1 MVKKS
6 SVLRFF
12 QILGVPNL
20 DTVSKIRPTTNQ
32 ILIISELLINEH
44 KVPQDG
50 LRSIFSKSIKKGV
63 FNLVKFTL
71 GQTLR
76 YIVTSYYYYS
86 TLKCVCTV
94 GIRITDLP
102 GIQTVKNSLNVEW
115 CAIQITIEIPIN
127 FCPVIKTPF

>member
-63 FNLVKFTL
+63 FNLVKFTF

-76 YIVTSYYYYS
+76 YIVTSYLRS
-86 TLKCVCTV
+86 
-94 GIRITDLP
+94 I
-102 GIQTVKNSLNVEW
+102 GIQFYTMF
-115 CAIQITIEIPIN
+115 I
-127 FCPVIKTPF
+127 IKVVFDSP